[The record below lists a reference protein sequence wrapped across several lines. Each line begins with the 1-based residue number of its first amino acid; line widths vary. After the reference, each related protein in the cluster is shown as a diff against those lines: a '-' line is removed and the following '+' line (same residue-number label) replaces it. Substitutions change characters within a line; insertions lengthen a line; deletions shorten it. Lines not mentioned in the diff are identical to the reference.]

1 MEVSRQIRTPEE
13 DETKGISLRHVVETR
28 RTQQDGLGL
37 LPAAYNHKLFDSYD
51 AAAVAN
57 IFLPGWRSKVLAPD
71 HGCRTKEIKISERTV
86 SGAPANL
93 RALDDPKYGRRAAK
107 IGQLQTRPFSGLQL
121 HTDFIF
127 SGDCGNPGLGNCSL
141 HEFLEILESARPNLP
156 PAGPIPAA
164 SSSRW
169 GPGRLAAAFVVVS
182 APLEKGRALE
192 SPLGALRKGN
202 TDCAEQYSYTV
213 MLSQ

>member
-1 MEVSRQIRTPEE
+1 M
-13 DETKGISLRHVVETR
+13 
-28 RTQQDGLGL
+28 
-37 LPAAYNHKLFDSYD
+37 
-51 AAAVAN
+51 AN

-93 RALDDPKYGRRAAK
+93 RALNDPKYGRRVDDGARIFGELGSWLDQRLRKVPPWGGGRENQEVAKKPLQNSAPLLKQAAK

-164 SSSRW
+164 SGSRW

>member
-1 MEVSRQIRTPEE
+1 MAAEPRKLKSRRGQLAAPPRIYALSTTPNMAVGLDDSARIR
-13 DETKGISLRHVVETR
+13 GI
-28 RTQQDGLGL
+28 GL
-37 LPAAYNHKLFDSYD
+37 LVGPEAEKSSAMGGEGER
-51 AAAVAN
+51 
-57 IFLPGWRSKVLAPD
+57 IRRSLKKPLQNSAPLL
-71 HGCRTKEIKISERTV
+71 KQ
-86 SGAPANL
+86 
-93 RALDDPKYGRRAAK
+93 AAK